1 MSMKRSF
8 INGLAASA
16 LALSGMTAQA
26 ADELVIYVFKD
37 GQAASDILVRLDG
50 QKEQVLAPNGSATF
64 DLAEGGHSVQLV
76 KDGETLHSF
85 RFDTALGQLTDINVA
100 LSAADKPKVA
110 VESFFKSEAA
120 VERAKAPAGTIA
132 GLVTAGGSPLEG
144 AEVSV
149 DGTSFS
155 AVSSSDGSYQI
166 KLPRGLY
173 SLTITHPDMK
183 VVESD
188 DVRVVSNVTKGM
200 NFAMRSSQ
208 GGGGLAIDI
217 ARPQMEEV
225 TIYAS
230 FNPSAFEADERF
242 SANVVDS
249 IGIEQLAR
257 FGDSDVS
264 GSIIRLPSVTVQDD
278 SFVFIRGLGGRYV
291 TTTLNG
297 STMPSTNPNR
307 RSVPLDLFP
316 SNIVKALDVKKTFL
330 PSMPGESTG
339 GNLVINTR
347 NFPDEGAGKL
357 SFKLGYTNDLTGEEV
372 YSDPASG
379 DFDYLG
385 FDDGTRREP
394 LAVEAISILL
404 DPVLQLGLDPT
415 PNDGQNIEGEFD
427 VLSEN
432 AEIGVRQAAALLL
445 TDNLDLDLATAIPKV
460 SIGGNYGDLFY
471 VGDNELGY
479 FAAINYKSGWSQ
491 KIDGISRTY
500 GGVNNDVEDDLEFEE
515 FTLGVDL
522 SGMLSIGYN
531 IGNNLFESNTIASR
545 VTENSV
551 RVSEGDDGDSL
562 EDIYAYSI
570 DWEER
575 QYLSQQISGEHLLD
589 DAGDFV
595 ANWQATVSQTR
606 RYAPDRREVQFNQE
620 SSDELYVLEI
630 SELTRRYDDMTE
642 YNYDLSNDYEWFVSS
657 GGDLDQ
663 TVKFGW
669 QYIYRER
676 DSESSTYG
684 FRYSSSTNQD
694 LLDAPNLLV
703 SDVINENNVT
713 GDSSTGLAFD
723 DKTLAS
729 DSYDSN
735 MTLTSAY
742 FSYDA
747 TVNALFQFVVGAR
760 LEQFEMETN
769 TFNLTTSEPTG
780 SDNPL
785 DEDVVLPSFNFNWM
799 YSEEQQLRLALSKT
813 VSRPDFKERS
823 NAVFYDKELNARVRG
838 NPDLDISE
846 VLNADLRWEYYWGEN
861 NNVSF
866 AAFYK
871 DFTDPIERVIQPASG
886 TAGNTRTFDNAPEAE
901 LTGFEV
907 DTRFDLYS
915 SEDFT
920 QSLFVTGNASV
931 IDSEVTL
938 DDGSTSKLQG
948 APDYTFNIVFGWDDS
963 KRNQE
968 LTVLFNQSGETV
980 VDRGLSGRADIV
992 KEPIAD
998 LNINYKKTFKDEIN
1012 FSLKLKNLLDS
1023 DVELTQDGLV
1033 FQRYRKG
1040 TEIEAGI
1047 DWNF

>member
-1 MSMKRSF
+1 MKRSL

-16 LALSGMTAQA
+16 LVLSGMTARA

-37 GQAASDILVRLDG
+37 GQAASDIVIRLDG
-50 QKEQVLAPNGSATF
+50 EEEEALASNGSVTF
-64 DLAEGGHSVQLV
+64 DLSAGGHSIQVLQN
-76 KDGETLHSF
+76 GEIIHSF
-85 RFDTALGQLTDINVA
+85 RFDSALGQLTDINVA
-100 LSAADKPKVA
+100 LSAAAKPKVA
-110 VESFFKSEAA
+110 VESFFKTEAA
-120 VERAKAPAGTIA
+120 AERVKAPKGIISGRVISDGAP
-132 GLVTAGGSPLEG
+132 VEG
-144 AEVSV
+144 AEITIVGS
-149 DGTSFS
+149 DTT
-155 AVSSSDGSYQI
+155 AVSGADGSYQI
-166 KLPRGLY
+166 ELPRGLY
-173 SLTITHPDMK
+173 SLMITHPDM
-183 VVESD
+183 VLVESD

-200 NFAMRSSQ
+200 NFSMRSKQAGS
-208 GGGGLAIDI
+208 APTIEI
-217 ARPQMEEV
+217 ARPQIEEV
-225 TIYAS
+225 TVLAS
-230 FNPSAFEADERF
+230 FNPNAFEADERF
-242 SANVVDS
+242 SANVIDT

-264 GSIIRLPSVTVQDD
+264 ASVVRLPSVTIQDD

-316 SNIVKALDVKKTFL
+316 SNIVKQLDVKKTFL
-330 PSMPGESTG
+330 AGMPGESTG

-357 SFKLGYTNDLTGEEV
+357 SMKLGYTDGLTGKSV

-385 FDDGTRREP
+385 FDDGSRRESA
-394 LAVEAISILL
+394 AVEGLSILL

-415 PNDGQNIEGEFD
+415 PNDGQNINGEFD
-427 VLSEN
+427 VLSEG

-445 TDNLDLDLATAIPKV
+445 TDDLDLDKTTATPKV
-460 SIGGNYGDLFY
+460 SFGGNYGDLFY

-479 FAAINYKSGWSQ
+479 FAAFNYKSGWSQ
-491 KIDGISRTY
+491 RVDGVSRTY
-500 GGVNNDVEDDLEFEE
+500 GGFNNDILDDFEFEE
-515 FTLGVDL
+515 YTLGVDV
-522 SGMLSIGYN
+522 SGMLSVGLN
-531 IGNNLFESNTIASR
+531 VGENLFESNTIVSR
-545 VTENSV
+545 VTENAV
-551 RVSEGDDGDSL
+551 RVSEGTDGDSL
-562 EDIYAYSI
+562 EPEFAYTI

-575 QYLSQQISGEHLLD
+575 QYLSQQVAGEHVID
-589 DAGDFV
+589 EAGNFI

-620 SSDELYVLEI
+620 EDNQPFVLEI
-630 SELTRRYDDMTE
+630 SELIRRYDDMEE
-642 YNYDLSNDYEWFVSS
+642 YNYDFSNDYEWFITSDGS
-657 GGDLDQ
+657 LDQ
-663 TVKFGW
+663 AVKFGW

-676 DSESSTYG
+676 DSDSSTYG
-684 FRYSSSTNQD
+684 FRYSNSTNQD
-694 LLDAPNLLV
+694 LLIAPNMLV
-703 SDVINENNVT
+703 SDVVNQDNIT

-729 DSYDSN
+729 DSYDSD
-735 MTLTSAY
+735 MKLTSVYA
-742 FSYDA
+742 SYDA
-747 TVNALFQFVVGAR
+747 TINSEFQFVLGAR
-760 LEQFEMETN
+760 MEQFEMETN
-769 TFNLTTSEPTG
+769 TFNLTTGEPTG

-785 DEDVVLPSFNFNWM
+785 DEDVVLPTFNFNWM
-799 YSEEQQLRLALSKT
+799 YSESQQLRMALSKT

-838 NPDLDISE
+838 NPNLQISE
-846 VLNADLRWEYYWGEN
+846 VLNADLRWELYWGEN
-861 NNVSF
+861 NNVSV

-901 LTGFEV
+901 LFGFEV
-907 DTRFDLYS
+907 DTRFDLYN
-915 SEDFT
+915 SEDFS

-938 DDGSTSKLQG
+938 ESGETADLQG
-948 APDYTFNIVFGWDDS
+948 APEYTFNVVFGWDDR

-968 LTVLFNQSGETV
+968 ITVLFNQSGDTV
-980 VDRGLSGRADIV
+980 VDRGLSGRADII

-998 LNINYKKTFKDEIN
+998 LNINYKRTFGEDL
-1012 FSLKLKNLLDS
+1012 SVALKVKNLLDS

-1033 FQRYRKG
+1033 FQSYRKG